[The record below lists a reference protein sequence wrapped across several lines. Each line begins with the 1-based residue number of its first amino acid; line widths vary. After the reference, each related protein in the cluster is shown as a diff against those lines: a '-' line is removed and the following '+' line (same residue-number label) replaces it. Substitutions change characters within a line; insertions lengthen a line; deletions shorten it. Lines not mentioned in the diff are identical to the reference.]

1 MKYNYDVKT
10 ECFIRED
17 GLGKKFH
24 INITEARRIVTLH
37 DLGNSVGEIRNKIQF
52 QSNKVSESTISNFLN
67 QVKKGNIDL
76 TGDYPAPSNVVF
88 DLTTDERITE
98 LEDKVSEL
106 EDKLKEFYPKKNV
119 SERFK
124 EWLKS

>member
-1 MKYNYDVKT
+1 MKYNYDVEN

-37 DLGNSVGEIRNKIQF
+37 DLGNTVSEIRNKIQF
-52 QSNKVSESTISNFLN
+52 QSNKVSEITIRNFLK
-67 QVKKGNIDL
+67 QVGNGNIDL

-88 DLTTDERITE
+88 ELTLEERISNLEERVKE
-98 LEDKVSEL
+98 LEDKKEAVKTVSWR
-106 EDKLKEFYPKKNV
+106 
-119 SERFK
+119 ER
-124 EWLKS
+124 LGL

>member
-1 MKYNYDVKT
+1 MKYNYDVEN

-37 DLGNSVGEIRNKIQF
+37 DLGNTVSEIRNKIQF
-52 QSNKVSESTISNFLN
+52 QSNKVSEITIRNFLKQIGN
-67 QVKKGNIDL
+67 GNIDL

-88 DLTTDERITE
+88 ELTLEERISNLE
-98 LEDKVSEL
+98 ERVKGLEDKKEAVKTVSWR
-106 EDKLKEFYPKKNV
+106 
-119 SERFK
+119 ER
-124 EWLKS
+124 LGL

>member
-1 MKYNYDVKT
+1 MKYNYDVEN

-37 DLGNSVGEIRNKIQF
+37 DLGNTVSEIRNKIQF
-52 QSNKVSESTISNFLN
+52 QSNKVSEITIRNFLKQIGN
-67 QVKKGNIDL
+67 GNIDL

-88 DLTTDERITE
+88 ELTLEERISNLEERVKE
-98 LEDKVSEL
+98 LENKKEAVKTVSWR
-106 EDKLKEFYPKKNV
+106 
-119 SERFK
+119 ER
-124 EWLKS
+124 LGL

>member
-1 MKYNYDVKT
+1 MKYNYDVEN

-37 DLGNSVGEIRNKIQF
+37 DLGNNVSEIRNKIQF
-52 QSNKVSESTISNFLN
+52 QSNKVSEITIRNFLKQIGN
-67 QVKKGNIDL
+67 GNIDL

-88 DLTTDERITE
+88 ELTLEERISNLEERVKE
-98 LEDKVSEL
+98 LEDKKEAVKTVSWR
-106 EDKLKEFYPKKNV
+106 
-119 SERFK
+119 ER
-124 EWLKS
+124 LGL

>member
-37 DLGNSVGEIRNKIQF
+37 DLGNTISEIRNKIQF
-52 QSNKVSESTISNFLN
+52 QSNKVSETTIKNFLK
-67 QVKKGNIDL
+67 QVENGNIDL

-88 DLTTDERITE
+88 DLTTDERINQLEDRIKE
-98 LEDKVSEL
+98 LEDKIKDINPEKSL
-106 EDKLKEFYPKKNV
+106 

-124 EWLKS
+124 KWLKY